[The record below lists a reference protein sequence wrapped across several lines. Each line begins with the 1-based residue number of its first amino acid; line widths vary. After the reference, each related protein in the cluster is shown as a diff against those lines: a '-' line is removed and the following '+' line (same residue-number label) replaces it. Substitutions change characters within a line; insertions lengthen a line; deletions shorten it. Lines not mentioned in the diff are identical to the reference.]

1 MEQLEKHS
9 GGLLHTNR
17 QTLAKRGAA
26 RSGFTLIELLVVIAI
41 IAILAAILFPV
52 FGRARE
58 NSRRTSCL
66 SNLKQIGL
74 GFAQYTQDFDERYP
88 MPMPNFRETAGTI
101 LQTTPGMPGSTY
113 ITGDGN
119 SAAGKFISWMDLVFP
134 YIKSTQIFTCPSGRP
149 YAEEASSYGYNSR
162 IGNGKDLGPPYGDTT
177 GVPMSLAK
185 IDRPSEIFLAS
196 DMNSFTNVYVN
207 SHYYY
212 GFYGKAGVNAPDDKL
227 YVRHFDGQNFLY
239 ADGHTKWFL
248 GGSATPSAE
257 RSWNPAL
264 P

>member
-1 MEQLEKHS
+1 MHNFKK
-9 GGLLHTNR
+9 G
-17 QTLAKRGAA
+17 
-26 RSGFTLIELLVVIAI
+26 GFTLIELLVVIAI

-88 MPMPNFRETAGTI
+88 LPMHNFRGTGGPLVQTVAGT
-101 LQTTPGMPGSTY
+101 PGTTY
-113 ITGDGN
+113 ITTDGN
-119 SAAGKFISWMDLVFP
+119 NPSGNFFSWMDAVYP

-149 YAEEASSYGYNSR
+149 YAETAPSYGYSSKISNPS
-162 IGNGKDLGPPYGDTT
+162 GVGDPYGDGT
-177 GVPMSLAK
+177 GIPLSQAK
-185 IDRPSEIFLAS
+185 MERASEIFLAS
-196 DMNSFTNVYVN
+196 DMNIASNVYVN
-207 SHYYY
+207 SQYYY
-212 GFYGKAGVNAPDDKL
+212 SFYGKAGVNAPDDKI

-248 GGSATPSAE
+248 GGSAVPSAA
-257 RSWNPAL
+257 RSWDPAL